1 MRDGQALSLLRRVR
15 LAICCKIP
23 RLRPPAMV
31 RPAHDRGD
39 SVTEQPDTFPRL
51 LLHQAKVRP
60 GRPAFR
66 EKDLGIWQTWS
77 WAQVAD
83 EVRSLACGLA
93 AQGFRRGDRLAVI
106 GDNRPR
112 LYWAMMAAQAL
123 GGVPVPLYQDAVA
136 AEMVFV
142 LQDADIGF
150 AVVEDQEQVD
160 KLLEVLP
167 QCPRLKRICFDD
179 PRGLRHYAHP
189 ALMSLDGL
197 QESGREVAQRE
208 FFAGE
213 IEKGRPS
220 DIAVILYTSG
230 TTGSPKGVSQTH
242 AAMVQTARVLVA
254 FDGFGEDDDILC
266 YLPMAWVGD
275 FLYSYAQVHVAGF
288 CLNCPESPATVMTDL
303 REIGPT
309 YYFGPPRVYENILT
323 QVMIRIEDASW
334 IKRRMFHAFMGVA
347 KRVGMKVLERRSGV
361 SLKDRLLY
369 GLGELLVYGP
379 LKNVLGMSRIRVAY
393 TGGEAIGPDLFDF
406 YRSIGINLK
415 QLYGMT
421 ETCVTVS
428 MHPSGDVKL
437 ETVGRP
443 MPGVE
448 VRIADSGEV
457 LVRSPGVMKEYYKQP
472 DATREAIDAEGFF
485 HTGDA
490 GYLDAD
496 GHLKIIDRAKDVGKL
511 GDGTLFAPKYIENK
525 LKFFPYIKEAVC
537 FGHGRD
543 KVCAF
548 VNFDMEAVANWAEK
562 RNLPYTGYTD
572 LAAQPAVHGLVR
584 ECVEKVNRD
593 LAADAALGSSQIH
606 RFLILQKELDA
617 DDGELTRT
625 RKVRRRHIG
634 EKYAVLVDALYSDKT
649 SCFIETQMRFEDGRS
664 GTVSADLKIIE
675 ARTYGV
681 AAAARQAA

>member
-1 MRDGQALSLLRRVR
+1 
-15 LAICCKIP
+15 
-23 RLRPPAMV
+23 
-31 RPAHDRGD
+31 
-39 SVTEQPDTFPRL
+39 VTEQPDTFPRL

-60 GRPAFR
+60 HRPAFR
-66 EKDLGIWQTWS
+66 EKDLGIWQTWT

-83 EVRSLACGLA
+83 EVRVIACGLA
-93 AQGFRRGDRLAVI
+93 ARGFGRGDRLAVI

-123 GGVPVPLYQDAVA
+123 GGVPVPMYQDAVA
-136 AEMVFV
+136 AEMAFV
-142 LQDADIGF
+142 LQDAQIGF
-150 AVVEDQEQVD
+150 AVVEDQEQID

-167 QCPRLKRICFDD
+167 QCPMLKQICFDD
-179 PRGLRHYAHP
+179 PRGLRHYRQP
-189 ALMSLDGL
+189 ELMGFEDL
-197 QESGREVAQRE
+197 QAGGRELARRNPG
-208 FFAGE
+208 FFADE
-213 IEKGRPS
+213 IGRGRPT
-220 DIAVILYTSG
+220 DVAVILYTSG
-230 TTGSPKGVSQTH
+230 TTGNPKGVSQTH
-242 AAMVQTARVLVA
+242 AALVQTARVLVA
-254 FDGFGEDDDILC
+254 FDGFAERDDILC

-275 FLYSYAQVHVAGF
+275 FLYSYAQMHIAGF
-288 CLNCPESPATVMTDL
+288 CLNCPESPETVMTDL

-334 IKRRMFHAFMGVA
+334 IKRRMFHYFMAVA
-347 KRVGMKVLERRSGV
+347 KRAGMKMLEGKPGV
-361 SLKDRLLY
+361 PLRDRLLY
-369 GLGELLVYGP
+369 GLGEILVYGP
-379 LKNVLGMSRIRVAY
+379 LKNVLGMSRLRVAY

-421 ETCVTVS
+421 ETCVTVC
-428 MHPSGDVKL
+428 MHPSGDVKI
-437 ETVGRP
+437 ETVGPP

-448 VRIADSGEV
+448 VRIAGSGEV
-457 LVRSPGVMKEYYKQP
+457 LVRSPGVMKEYYRRP

-490 GYLDAD
+490 GYFDAA
-496 GHLKIIDRAKDVGKL
+496 GHLKIVDRAKDVGKL
-511 GDGTLFAPKYIENK
+511 ADGTLFAPKYLENK

-537 FGHGRD
+537 FGQGHDR
-543 KVCAF
+543 VCAF
-548 VNFDMEAVANWAEK
+548 INIDMAAIGNWAER
-562 RNLPYTGYTD
+562 RNLPYTGYAD
-572 LAAQPAVHGLVR
+572 LASQPPVLDLIR

-593 LAADAALGSSQIH
+593 LAQDAIIGNSQIR
-606 RFLILQKELDA
+606 RFLVLHKELDA

-649 SCFIETQMRFEDGRS
+649 SCFVETQMRFEDGRT
-664 GTVSADLKIIE
+664 GTVSADLRIVE
-675 ARTYGV
+675 AKSYS